1 MKTIFEIR
9 RANLNLLI
17 AQAGS
22 SAALADRSDASASY
36 LSQVK
41 NGTRSKDGT
50 QRNLGPKLA
59 RRLEAAM
66 RKPTGWMDKEH
77 PLGGEAE
84 VRDTGAAYSQE
95 LYHRLAK
102 SIIDAVHK
110 EAQAA
115 RADGMSI
122 SDKRLMHETLS
133 YVLAHYAQKH
143 M

>member
-9 RANLNLLI
+9 RANLILLI

-22 SAALADRSDASASY
+22 TTALADRSDASASY
-36 LSQVK
+36 ISQVK
-41 NGTRSKDGT
+41 HGTRSKDGS

-66 RKPTGWMDKEH
+66 NKPTGWMDKEH

-84 VRDTGAAYSQE
+84 IRDTGAAYSQE

-102 SIIDAVHK
+102 RIAEAVRA

-122 SDKRLMHETLS
+122 TDKRLLHETLPLI
-133 YVLAHYAQKH
+133 LALYAQKI